1 MTQPINYMAAMPQ
14 IDLSQSFAG
23 LGKALGE
30 YRDYQEKQKKDQAE
44 ADLKAQYADDVKAY
58 FAKPSASGLSMLTA
72 KYPGQ
77 REAFKDI
84 GDRMS
89 AEQKAVELPVMA
101 QAFHAI
107 TTGKPDAAKLLVDQ
121 QIEGMQNSGM
131 DATKLKMIRSQLDSD
146 PTQVAGLI
154 GLVGSSIDPDG
165 WGKMMGEKRAQD
177 LQPSLVRKGVA
188 EAGAAESDTSVKAT
202 EAKYADQKARAAL
215 DEAAAQLGLT
225 KAQTNQAK
233 AAASK
238 LSAETNQLVAEAA
251 SGGDPSKRF
260 EAEQKLRKEYSD
272 QTKPFVEVKEA
283 YRRVQASDNTG
294 PGDIALIYGYMKML
308 DPGSVVRE
316 GEFATASNS
325 SGVPVAIQNLY
336 NKAISGQRLTDGQ
349 RKTFKSQAGK
359 LAGAAEIREKEVRG
373 GIETVAKSYKL
384 NTANI
389 FGTAA
394 TSDSGAPAPGQPK
407 PNQPTQTA
415 VNPQTGERLILRN
428 GKWEPM

>member
-1 MTQPINYMAAMPQ
+1 MVQPVNYMAAMPQ
-14 IDLSQSFAG
+14 IDLSQSFSG
-23 LGKALGE
+23 LGNALGQYGE
-30 YRDYQEKQKKDQAE
+30 YQKQQKAEQAAAE
-44 ADLKAQYADDVKAY
+44 LKAQYANDVQAY

-359 LAGAAEIREKEVRG
+359 LAGAAEIREKEVRS

-407 PNQPTQTA
+407 PNQPPQTA

>member
-1 MTQPINYMAAMPQ
+1 MVQPVNYMAAMPQ

-23 LGKALGE
+23 LGNALGQYGE
-30 YRDYQEKQKKDQAE
+30 YQKQQKAEQAAAE
-44 ADLKAQYADDVKAY
+44 LKAQYANDVQAY

-188 EAGAAESDTSVKAT
+188 EAGAAESDASIKAAN
-202 EAKYADQKARAAL
+202 AKYAESEAVLDLEKKGWDIKKLQSDIQIGKQNANIAAMEAARKRAMDPLERQLLEVKIEEARASR
-215 DEAAAQLGLT
+215 DEKVRG
-225 KAQTNQAK
+225 K
-233 AAASK
+233 
-238 LSAETNQLVAEAA
+238 VAEATTA
-251 SGGDPSKRF
+251 INAVNSTAGVFNDILSD
-260 EAEQKLRKEYSD
+260 EDTLRAAVGTSAWRGSIPG
-272 QTKPFVEVKEA
+272 TKT
-283 YRRVQASDNTG
+283 RS
-294 PGDIALIYGYMKML
+294 M
-308 DPGSVVRE
+308 
-316 GEFATASNS
+316 
-325 SGVPVAIQNLY
+325 
-336 NKAISGQRLTDGQ
+336 
-349 RKTFKSQAGK
+349 AGK
-359 LAGAAEIREKEVRG
+359 IEQLQNMMTAENLGLLKGAMSDKDVAFLRNISTNMDRYQDEDSFLSEMKRVGTNLAKAQDQI
-373 GIETVAKSYKL
+373 AKKY
-384 NTANI
+384 
-389 FGTAA
+389 
-394 TSDSGAPAPGQPK
+394 GAPVESFEQPSTQKPGQAA
-407 PNQPTQTA
+407 QTA

>member
-30 YRDYQEKQKKDQAE
+30 YGDYREQQKKDQAA
-44 ADLKAQYADDVKAY
+44 ADLKMQYADDVKAY

-165 WGKMMGEKRAQD
+165 WGKMMGEKRAQE
-177 LQPSLVRKGVA
+177 LQPDLVRKGAAEAGSAEVKEKFAESEAVLDLEKKGWDIKKIKEDIDINKQNARIAAMNASLAREGNALKRQELQMKMDDAIAARDEKVRGKVA
-188 EAGAAESDTSVKAT
+188 EATTAINAVNSTAGVFNDILSDEDTL
-202 EAKYADQKARAAL
+202 RAAVGTS
-215 DEAAAQLGLT
+215 AWRGSIPGT
-225 KAQTNQAK
+225 KTR
-233 AAASK
+233 S
-238 LSAETNQLVAEAA
+238 
-251 SGGDPSKRF
+251 
-260 EAEQKLRKEYSD
+260 
-272 QTKPFVEVKEA
+272 
-283 YRRVQASDNTG
+283 
-294 PGDIALIYGYMKML
+294 M
-308 DPGSVVRE
+308 
-316 GEFATASNS
+316 
-325 SGVPVAIQNLY
+325 
-336 NKAISGQRLTDGQ
+336 
-349 RKTFKSQAGK
+349 AGK
-359 LAGAAEIREKEVRG
+359 LEQLQNMMTAENLGLLKGAMSDNDIKFLRNISTNLDRYQDEDSFLSEMKRVGKNL
-373 GIETVAKSYKL
+373 AKAQNQIAKKY
-384 NTANI
+384 
-389 FGTAA
+389 
-394 TSDSGAPAPGQPK
+394 GAPIESFDLPSSEAPSSSEVDALLKKYG
-407 PNQPTQTA
+407 
-415 VNPQTGERLILRN
+415 G
-428 GKWEPM
+428 G

>member
-1 MTQPINYMAAMPQ
+1 MVQPVNYMAAMPQ

-23 LGKALGE
+23 LGNALGQYGE
-30 YRDYQEKQKKDQAE
+30 YQKQQKAEQAAAE
-44 ADLKAQYADDVKAY
+44 LKAQYANDVQAY

-165 WGKMMGEKRAQD
+165 WGKMMGEKRAQE
-177 LQPSLVRKGVA
+177 LQPDLVRKGAAEAGSAEVKEKFAESEAVLDLEKKGWDIKKIKEDIDINKQNARIAAMNASLAREGNALKRQELQMKMDDAIAARDEKVRGKVA
-188 EAGAAESDTSVKAT
+188 EATTAINAVNSTAGVFNDILSDEDTL
-202 EAKYADQKARAAL
+202 RAAVGTS
-215 DEAAAQLGLT
+215 AWRGSIPGT
-225 KAQTNQAK
+225 KTR
-233 AAASK
+233 S
-238 LSAETNQLVAEAA
+238 
-251 SGGDPSKRF
+251 
-260 EAEQKLRKEYSD
+260 
-272 QTKPFVEVKEA
+272 
-283 YRRVQASDNTG
+283 
-294 PGDIALIYGYMKML
+294 M
-308 DPGSVVRE
+308 
-316 GEFATASNS
+316 
-325 SGVPVAIQNLY
+325 
-336 NKAISGQRLTDGQ
+336 
-349 RKTFKSQAGK
+349 AGK
-359 LAGAAEIREKEVRG
+359 LEQLQNMMTAENLGLLKGAMSDNDIKFLRNISTNLDRYQDEDSFLSEMNRVGKNL
-373 GIETVAKSYKL
+373 AKAQNQIAKKY
-384 NTANI
+384 
-389 FGTAA
+389 
-394 TSDSGAPAPGQPK
+394 GAPVESFEQPSTQK
-407 PNQPTQTA
+407 PAQAAQTA

>member
-44 ADLKAQYADDVKAY
+44 ADLKMQYADDVKAY

-177 LQPSLVRKGVA
+177 LQPSLVRKGAA
-188 EAGAAESDTSVKAT
+188 EAGAAEVKARFA
-202 EAKYADQKARAAL
+202 ESEAAL
-215 DEAAAQLGLT
+215 DLEKKGWDIKKLQADIDIDRQNARIAAMNAAANREANAIKRQELRL
-225 KAQTNQAK
+225 KVDEAIAK
-233 AAASK
+233 RDETARGKIAEVESANSNIDNMLNTIDRVMSNPSLKDVVGSFEGRMPAAASMLDDQESDAIALLDTLGSQAFLAQIPNIKGMGALSNAEGEK
-238 LSAETNQLVAEAA
+238 LQSALQNLSRAQSEKQLT
-251 SGGDPSKRF
+251 SS
-260 EAEQKLRKEYSD
+260 L
-272 QTKPFVEVKEA
+272 KEA
-283 YRRVQASDNTG
+283 
-294 PGDIALIYGYMKML
+294 
-308 DPGSVVRE
+308 
-316 GEFATASNS
+316 
-325 SGVPVAIQNLY
+325 
-336 NKAISGQRLTDGQ
+336 QRLMIKA
-349 RKTFKSQAGK
+349 RKNVADRYGVKQSVPDTPAVAPSSS
-359 LAGAAEIREKEVRG
+359 EVDALLKKYG
-373 GIETVAKSYKL
+373 G
-384 NTANI
+384 
-389 FGTAA
+389 G
-394 TSDSGAPAPGQPK
+394 
-407 PNQPTQTA
+407 
-415 VNPQTGERLILRN
+415 
-428 GKWEPM
+428 

>member
-1 MTQPINYMAAMPQ
+1 MVQPVNYMAAMPQ

-23 LGKALGE
+23 LGNALGQYGE
-30 YRDYQEKQKKDQAE
+30 YQKQQKAEQAAAE
-44 ADLKAQYADDVKAY
+44 LKAQYANDVQAY

-165 WGKMMGEKRAQD
+165 WGKMMGEKRAQE
-177 LQPSLVRKGVA
+177 LQPDLVRKGAAEAGSAEVKEKFAESEAVLDLEKKGWDIKKIKEDIDINKQNARIAAMNASLAREGNALKRQELQMKMDDAIAARDEKVRGKVA
-188 EAGAAESDTSVKAT
+188 EATTAINAVNSTAGVFNDILSDEDTL
-202 EAKYADQKARAAL
+202 RAAVGTS
-215 DEAAAQLGLT
+215 AWRGSIPGT
-225 KAQTNQAK
+225 KTR
-233 AAASK
+233 S
-238 LSAETNQLVAEAA
+238 
-251 SGGDPSKRF
+251 
-260 EAEQKLRKEYSD
+260 
-272 QTKPFVEVKEA
+272 
-283 YRRVQASDNTG
+283 
-294 PGDIALIYGYMKML
+294 M
-308 DPGSVVRE
+308 
-316 GEFATASNS
+316 
-325 SGVPVAIQNLY
+325 
-336 NKAISGQRLTDGQ
+336 
-349 RKTFKSQAGK
+349 AGK
-359 LAGAAEIREKEVRG
+359 LEQLQNMMTAENLGLLKGAMSDNDIKFLRNISTNLDRYQDEDSFLSEMKRVG
-373 GIETVAKSYKL
+373 TNLAKAQAQIAKKY
-384 NTANI
+384 
-389 FGTAA
+389 
-394 TSDSGAPAPGQPK
+394 GAPVESFEQPSTQK
-407 PNQPTQTA
+407 PAQAAQTA

>member
-1 MTQPINYMAAMPQ
+1 MVQPVNYMAAMPQ

-23 LGKALGE
+23 LGNALGQYGE
-30 YRDYQEKQKKDQAE
+30 YQKQQKAEQAAAE
-44 ADLKAQYADDVKAY
+44 LKAQYANDVQAY

-188 EAGAAESDTSVKAT
+188 EAGAAESDASVKAVKAKFAES
-202 EAKYADQKARAAL
+202 EAVLDLEKKGWDIKKLQADIDIDRQNARIAAMN
-215 DEAAAQLGLT
+215 AAANREANAIKRQELRL
-225 KAQTNQAK
+225 KVNEAIAK
-233 AAASK
+233 RDETARGKIAEVESANSNIDNMLNTIDRVMSNPSLKDVVGSFEGRMPAAASMLDDQESDAIALLDTLGSQAFLAQIPNIKGMGALSNAEGEK
-238 LSAETNQLVAEAA
+238 LQSALQNLSRAQSEKQLT
-251 SGGDPSKRF
+251 SS
-260 EAEQKLRKEYSD
+260 L
-272 QTKPFVEVKEA
+272 KEA
-283 YRRVQASDNTG
+283 
-294 PGDIALIYGYMKML
+294 
-308 DPGSVVRE
+308 
-316 GEFATASNS
+316 
-325 SGVPVAIQNLY
+325 
-336 NKAISGQRLTDGQ
+336 QRLMIKA
-349 RKTFKSQAGK
+349 RKNVADRYGVKQSVPDTPAVTPSSS
-359 LAGAAEIREKEVRG
+359 EVDALLKKYG
-373 GIETVAKSYKL
+373 G
-384 NTANI
+384 
-389 FGTAA
+389 G
-394 TSDSGAPAPGQPK
+394 
-407 PNQPTQTA
+407 
-415 VNPQTGERLILRN
+415 
-428 GKWEPM
+428 

>member
-1 MTQPINYMAAMPQ
+1 MVQPVNYMAAMPQ

-30 YRDYQEKQKKDQAE
+30 YGDYREQQKKDQAA
-44 ADLKAQYADDVKAY
+44 ADLKMQYADDVKAY

-188 EAGAAESDTSVKAT
+188 EAGAAESDATIKA
-202 EAKYADQKARAAL
+202 AKAKFAESEAAL
-215 DEAAAQLGLT
+215 DLEKNGWDIKKLQADIDIDRQNARIAAMNAAANREANAIKRQELRL
-225 KAQTNQAK
+225 KVDEAIAK
-233 AAASK
+233 RDETARGKIAEVESANSNIDNMLNTIDRVMSNPSLKDVVGSFEGRMPAAASMLDDQESDAIALLDTLGSQAFLAQIPNIKGMGALSNAEGEK
-238 LSAETNQLVAEAA
+238 LQSALQNLSRAQSEKQLT
-251 SGGDPSKRF
+251 SS
-260 EAEQKLRKEYSD
+260 L
-272 QTKPFVEVKEA
+272 KEA
-283 YRRVQASDNTG
+283 
-294 PGDIALIYGYMKML
+294 
-308 DPGSVVRE
+308 
-316 GEFATASNS
+316 
-325 SGVPVAIQNLY
+325 
-336 NKAISGQRLTDGQ
+336 QRLMIKA
-349 RKTFKSQAGK
+349 RKNVADRYGVNQSVPDTPAVKPSAK
-359 LAGAAEIREKEVRG
+359 DVDAMVNELLYG
-373 GIETVAKSYKL
+373 G
-384 NTANI
+384 
-389 FGTAA
+389 
-394 TSDSGAPAPGQPK
+394 
-407 PNQPTQTA
+407 
-415 VNPQTGERLILRN
+415 R
-428 GKWEPM
+428 

>member
-1 MTQPINYMAAMPQ
+1 MVQPVNYMAAMPQ
-14 IDLSQSFAG
+14 IDLSQSFSG

-30 YRDYQEKQKKDQAE
+30 YGDYRDQQKKDQAA
-44 ADLKAQYADDVKAY
+44 ADLKMQYADDVKAY

-165 WGKMMGEKRAQD
+165 WGKMMGEKRTQD
-177 LQPSLVRKGVA
+177 LHPNLVRKGAA
-188 EAGAAESDTSVKAT
+188 EAGAAESDASVKAVK
-202 EAKYADQKARAAL
+202 AKFAESDAAL
-215 DEAAAQLGLT
+215 DLQKKGWDIKKIEADIGIARENNRIAAMN
-225 KAQTNQAK
+225 AATNREGNELK
-233 AAASK
+233 REELRMK
-238 LSAETNQLVAEAA
+238 LNDAITARDEKVRGKVAEAEGAMAQIDNTLSLVGEILSDEDTLRAA
-251 SGGDPSKRF
+251 SGTG
-260 EAEQKLRKEYSD
+260 
-272 QTKPFVEVKEA
+272 A
-283 YRRVQASDNTG
+283 YRGSIPGTKSRTMAGKIDQLSNQLAAAKTDILKGPTSDK
-294 PGDIALIYGYMKML
+294 DIAFLKSIEANLDRYQDEDQLIKELKRIKKGMNDVRARQAAKYGMPNQPKPAQ
-308 DPGSVVRE
+308 PGQ
-316 GEFATASNS
+316 
-325 SGVPVAIQNLY
+325 P
-336 NKAISGQRLTDGQ
+336 
-349 RKTFKSQAGK
+349 
-359 LAGAAEIREKEVRG
+359 
-373 GIETVAKSYKL
+373 
-384 NTANI
+384 
-389 FGTAA
+389 
-394 TSDSGAPAPGQPK
+394 APAPK
-407 PNQPTQTA
+407 IA
-415 VNPQTGERLILRN
+415 VNRQTGEKLILRN

>member
-23 LGKALGE
+23 LGNALGQYGE
-30 YRDYQEKQKKDQAE
+30 YQKQQKAEQAAAE
-44 ADLKAQYADDVKAY
+44 LKAQYANDVQAY
-58 FAKPSASGLSMLTA
+58 FAKPSASVLSMLTA

-177 LQPSLVRKGVA
+177 LQPDLGRKGAA
-188 EAGAAESDTSVKAT
+188 EAGAAESDASVKAAK
-202 EAKYADQKARAAL
+202 AKYAESEVVLDLEKKGWDIKKIKEDIDINKQNARIAAMNASL
-215 DEAAAQLGLT
+215 AREGNALKRQELQMKMDDAIAARDEKVRG
-225 KAQTNQAK
+225 K
-233 AAASK
+233 
-238 LSAETNQLVAEAA
+238 VAEATTA
-251 SGGDPSKRF
+251 INAVNSTAGVFNDILSD
-260 EAEQKLRKEYSD
+260 EDTLRAAVGTSAWRGSIPG
-272 QTKPFVEVKEA
+272 TKT
-283 YRRVQASDNTG
+283 RS
-294 PGDIALIYGYMKML
+294 M
-308 DPGSVVRE
+308 
-316 GEFATASNS
+316 
-325 SGVPVAIQNLY
+325 
-336 NKAISGQRLTDGQ
+336 
-349 RKTFKSQAGK
+349 AGK
-359 LAGAAEIREKEVRG
+359 LEQLQNMMTAENLGLLKGAMSDNDIKFLRNISTNLDRYQDEDSFLSEMKRVG
-373 GIETVAKSYKL
+373 TNLAKAQAQIAKKY
-384 NTANI
+384 
-389 FGTAA
+389 
-394 TSDSGAPAPGQPK
+394 GAPVESVEQPSTQK
-407 PNQPTQTA
+407 PAQAAQTA

>member
-1 MTQPINYMAAMPQ
+1 MVQPVNYMAAMPQ

-30 YRDYQEKQKKDQAE
+30 YGDYREQQKKDQAA
-44 ADLKAQYADDVKAY
+44 ADLKMQYADDVKAY

-165 WGKMMGEKRAQD
+165 WGKMMGEKRAQE
-177 LQPSLVRKGVA
+177 LQPDLVRKGAA
-188 EAGAAESDTSVKAT
+188 EAGAAESDASVKAAK
-202 EAKYADQKARAAL
+202 AKYAESEAVLDLEKKGWDIKKIKEDIDINKQNARIAAMNASL
-215 DEAAAQLGLT
+215 AREGNALKRQELQMKMDDAIAARDEKVRG
-225 KAQTNQAK
+225 K
-233 AAASK
+233 
-238 LSAETNQLVAEAA
+238 VAEATTA
-251 SGGDPSKRF
+251 INAVNSTAGVFNDILSD
-260 EAEQKLRKEYSD
+260 EDTLRAAVGTSAWRGSIPG
-272 QTKPFVEVKEA
+272 TKT
-283 YRRVQASDNTG
+283 RS
-294 PGDIALIYGYMKML
+294 M
-308 DPGSVVRE
+308 
-316 GEFATASNS
+316 
-325 SGVPVAIQNLY
+325 
-336 NKAISGQRLTDGQ
+336 
-349 RKTFKSQAGK
+349 AGK
-359 LAGAAEIREKEVRG
+359 LEQLQNMMTAENLGLLKGAMSDNDIKFLRNISTNLDRYQDEDSFLSEMKRVGKNL
-373 GIETVAKSYKL
+373 AKAQNQIAKKY
-384 NTANI
+384 
-389 FGTAA
+389 
-394 TSDSGAPAPGQPK
+394 GAPIESFDLPSSEAPSSSEVDALLKKYG
-407 PNQPTQTA
+407 
-415 VNPQTGERLILRN
+415 G
-428 GKWEPM
+428 G

>member
-1 MTQPINYMAAMPQ
+1 MVQPVNYMAAMPQ

-23 LGKALGE
+23 LGNALGQYGE
-30 YRDYQEKQKKDQAE
+30 YQKQQKAEQAAAE
-44 ADLKAQYADDVKAY
+44 LKAQYANDVQAY

-177 LQPSLVRKGVA
+177 LQPSLVRKGAA
-188 EAGAAESDTSVKAT
+188 EAGAAEVKARFAES
-202 EAKYADQKARAAL
+202 EAVLDLEKKGWDIKKLQSDIQIGKQNANIAAMEAARKRAMDPLERQLLEVKIEEARASR
-215 DEAAAQLGLT
+215 DEKVRG
-225 KAQTNQAK
+225 K
-233 AAASK
+233 
-238 LSAETNQLVAEAA
+238 VAEATTA
-251 SGGDPSKRF
+251 INAVNSTAGVFNDILSD
-260 EAEQKLRKEYSD
+260 EDTLRAAVGTSAWRGSIPG
-272 QTKPFVEVKEA
+272 TKT
-283 YRRVQASDNTG
+283 RS
-294 PGDIALIYGYMKML
+294 M
-308 DPGSVVRE
+308 
-316 GEFATASNS
+316 
-325 SGVPVAIQNLY
+325 
-336 NKAISGQRLTDGQ
+336 
-349 RKTFKSQAGK
+349 AGK
-359 LAGAAEIREKEVRG
+359 LEQLQNMMTAENLGLLKGAMSDNDIKFLRNISTNLDRYQDEDSFLSEMKRVG
-373 GIETVAKSYKL
+373 TNLAKAQAQIAKKY
-384 NTANI
+384 
-389 FGTAA
+389 
-394 TSDSGAPAPGQPK
+394 GAPVESFEQPSTQK
-407 PNQPTQTA
+407 PAQSAQTA

>member
-23 LGKALGE
+23 LGNALGQYGE
-30 YRDYQEKQKKDQAE
+30 YQKQQKAEQAAAE
-44 ADLKAQYADDVKAY
+44 LKAQYANDVQAY

-188 EAGAAESDTSVKAT
+188 EAGAAEVKARFAES
-202 EAKYADQKARAAL
+202 EAVLDLEKKGWDIKKLQSDIQIGKQNANIAAMEAARKRAMDPLERQLLEVKIEEARASR
-215 DEAAAQLGLT
+215 DEKVRG
-225 KAQTNQAK
+225 K
-233 AAASK
+233 
-238 LSAETNQLVAEAA
+238 VAEATTA
-251 SGGDPSKRF
+251 INAVNSTAGVFNDILSD
-260 EAEQKLRKEYSD
+260 EDTLRAAVGTSAWRGSIPG
-272 QTKPFVEVKEA
+272 TKT
-283 YRRVQASDNTG
+283 RS
-294 PGDIALIYGYMKML
+294 M
-308 DPGSVVRE
+308 
-316 GEFATASNS
+316 
-325 SGVPVAIQNLY
+325 
-336 NKAISGQRLTDGQ
+336 
-349 RKTFKSQAGK
+349 AGK
-359 LAGAAEIREKEVRG
+359 LEQLQNMMTAENLGLLKGAM
-373 GIETVAKSYKL
+373 
-384 NTANI
+384 
-389 FGTAA
+389 
-394 TSDSGAPAPGQPK
+394 SDSDIKFLRNISTNMDRYQDEDSFLSEMKRVGKNLAKAQNQIAKKYGAPIESFDLPSSEAPSSSEVD
-407 PNQPTQTA
+407 A
-415 VNPQTGERLILRN
+415 ILKKLGIN
-428 GKWEPM
+428 

>member
-1 MTQPINYMAAMPQ
+1 MVQPVNYMAAMPQ

-23 LGKALGE
+23 LGNALGQYGE
-30 YRDYQEKQKKDQAE
+30 YQKQQKAEQAAAE
-44 ADLKAQYADDVKAY
+44 LKAQYANDVQAY

-177 LQPSLVRKGVA
+177 LQPSLVRKGAA
-188 EAGAAESDTSVKAT
+188 EAGAAEVKARFA
-202 EAKYADQKARAAL
+202 ESEAAL
-215 DEAAAQLGLT
+215 DLEKKGWDIKKLQADIDIDRQNARIAAMNAAANREANAIKRQELRL
-225 KAQTNQAK
+225 KVDEAIAK
-233 AAASK
+233 RDETARGKIAEVESANSNIDNMLNTIDRVMSNPSLKDVVGSFEGRMPAAASMLDDQESDAIALLDTLGSQAFLAQIPNIKGMGALSNAEGEK
-238 LSAETNQLVAEAA
+238 LQSALQNLSRAQSEKQLT
-251 SGGDPSKRF
+251 SS
-260 EAEQKLRKEYSD
+260 L
-272 QTKPFVEVKEA
+272 KEA
-283 YRRVQASDNTG
+283 
-294 PGDIALIYGYMKML
+294 
-308 DPGSVVRE
+308 
-316 GEFATASNS
+316 
-325 SGVPVAIQNLY
+325 
-336 NKAISGQRLTDGQ
+336 QRLMIKA
-349 RKTFKSQAGK
+349 RKNVADRYGVKQSVPDTPAVAPSSS
-359 LAGAAEIREKEVRG
+359 EVDALLKKYG
-373 GIETVAKSYKL
+373 G
-384 NTANI
+384 
-389 FGTAA
+389 G
-394 TSDSGAPAPGQPK
+394 
-407 PNQPTQTA
+407 
-415 VNPQTGERLILRN
+415 
-428 GKWEPM
+428 

>member
-30 YRDYQEKQKKDQAE
+30 YGDYREQQKKDQAA
-44 ADLKAQYADDVKAY
+44 ADLKMQYADDVKAY

-177 LQPSLVRKGVA
+177 LQPSLVRKGAA
-188 EAGAAESDTSVKAT
+188 EAGAAEVKARFA
-202 EAKYADQKARAAL
+202 ESEAAL
-215 DEAAAQLGLT
+215 DLEKKGWDIKKLQSDIQIGKQNANIAAMEAARKRSMDPLERQLLEV
-225 KAQTNQAK
+225 KIEEAR
-233 AAASK
+233 ASRDEK
-238 LSAETNQLVAEAA
+238 VRGKVAEATTA
-251 SGGDPSKRF
+251 INAVNSTAGVFNDILSD
-260 EAEQKLRKEYSD
+260 EDTLRAAVGTSAWRGSIPG
-272 QTKPFVEVKEA
+272 TKT
-283 YRRVQASDNTG
+283 RS
-294 PGDIALIYGYMKML
+294 M
-308 DPGSVVRE
+308 
-316 GEFATASNS
+316 
-325 SGVPVAIQNLY
+325 
-336 NKAISGQRLTDGQ
+336 
-349 RKTFKSQAGK
+349 AGK
-359 LAGAAEIREKEVRG
+359 LEQLQNMMTAENLGLLKGAMSDNDIKFLRNISTNLDRYQDEDSFLSEMKRVG
-373 GIETVAKSYKL
+373 TNLAKAQAQIAKKY
-384 NTANI
+384 
-389 FGTAA
+389 
-394 TSDSGAPAPGQPK
+394 GAPVESFEQPSTQK
-407 PNQPTQTA
+407 PAQAAQTA

>member
-1 MTQPINYMAAMPQ
+1 MVQPVNYMAAMPQ

-23 LGKALGE
+23 LGNALGQYGE
-30 YRDYQEKQKKDQAE
+30 YQKQQKAEQAAAE
-44 ADLKAQYADDVKAY
+44 LKAQYANDVQAY

-165 WGKMMGEKRAQD
+165 WGKMMGEKRAQE
-177 LQPSLVRKGVA
+177 LQPDLVRKGAAEAGSAEVKAKFAESEAVLDLEKKGWDIKKIKEDIDINKQNARIAAMNASLAREGNELKRQELQMKMDDAIAARDEKVRGKVA
-188 EAGAAESDTSVKAT
+188 EATTAINAVNSTAGVFNDILSDEDTL
-202 EAKYADQKARAAL
+202 RAAVGTS
-215 DEAAAQLGLT
+215 AWRGSIPGT
-225 KAQTNQAK
+225 KTR
-233 AAASK
+233 S
-238 LSAETNQLVAEAA
+238 
-251 SGGDPSKRF
+251 
-260 EAEQKLRKEYSD
+260 
-272 QTKPFVEVKEA
+272 
-283 YRRVQASDNTG
+283 
-294 PGDIALIYGYMKML
+294 M
-308 DPGSVVRE
+308 
-316 GEFATASNS
+316 
-325 SGVPVAIQNLY
+325 
-336 NKAISGQRLTDGQ
+336 
-349 RKTFKSQAGK
+349 AGK
-359 LAGAAEIREKEVRG
+359 LEQLQNMMTAENLGLLKGAMSDNDIKFLRNISTNLDRYQDEDSFLSEMKRVG
-373 GIETVAKSYKL
+373 TNLAKAQAQIAKKY
-384 NTANI
+384 
-389 FGTAA
+389 
-394 TSDSGAPAPGQPK
+394 GAPVESFEQPSTQK
-407 PNQPTQTA
+407 PAQAAQTA

>member
-1 MTQPINYMAAMPQ
+1 MVQPVNYMAAMPQ
-14 IDLSQSFAG
+14 IDLSQSFSG

-30 YRDYQEKQKKDQAE
+30 YRDYREQQKKDQAA
-44 ADLKAQYADDVKAY
+44 ADLKMQYADDVKAY

-188 EAGAAESDTSVKAT
+188 EAGAAESDASVKAVKAKFAES
-202 EAKYADQKARAAL
+202 EAVLDLEKKGWDIKKLQADIDIDRQNARIAAMN
-215 DEAAAQLGLT
+215 AAANREANAIKRQELRL
-225 KAQTNQAK
+225 KVNEAIAK
-233 AAASK
+233 RDETARGKIAEVESANSNIDNMLNTIDRVMSNPSLKDVVGSFEGRMPAAASMLDDQESDAIALLDTLGSQAFLAQIPNIKGMGALSNAEGEK
-238 LSAETNQLVAEAA
+238 LQSALQNLSRAQSEKQLT
-251 SGGDPSKRF
+251 SS
-260 EAEQKLRKEYSD
+260 L
-272 QTKPFVEVKEA
+272 KEA
-283 YRRVQASDNTG
+283 
-294 PGDIALIYGYMKML
+294 
-308 DPGSVVRE
+308 
-316 GEFATASNS
+316 
-325 SGVPVAIQNLY
+325 
-336 NKAISGQRLTDGQ
+336 QRLMIKA
-349 RKTFKSQAGK
+349 RKNVADRYGVKQSVPDTPAVTPSSS
-359 LAGAAEIREKEVRG
+359 EVDALLKKYG
-373 GIETVAKSYKL
+373 G
-384 NTANI
+384 
-389 FGTAA
+389 G
-394 TSDSGAPAPGQPK
+394 
-407 PNQPTQTA
+407 
-415 VNPQTGERLILRN
+415 
-428 GKWEPM
+428 

>member
-177 LQPSLVRKGVA
+177 LQPSLVRKGAA
-188 EAGAAESDTSVKAT
+188 EAGAAEVKARFAES
-202 EAKYADQKARAAL
+202 EAVLDLEKKGWDIKKLQSDIQIGKQNANIAAMEAARKRAMDPLERQLLEVKIEEARASR
-215 DEAAAQLGLT
+215 DEKVRG
-225 KAQTNQAK
+225 K
-233 AAASK
+233 
-238 LSAETNQLVAEAA
+238 VAEATTA
-251 SGGDPSKRF
+251 INAVNSTAGVFNDILSD
-260 EAEQKLRKEYSD
+260 EDTLRAAVGTSAWRGSIPG
-272 QTKPFVEVKEA
+272 TKT
-283 YRRVQASDNTG
+283 RS
-294 PGDIALIYGYMKML
+294 M
-308 DPGSVVRE
+308 
-316 GEFATASNS
+316 
-325 SGVPVAIQNLY
+325 
-336 NKAISGQRLTDGQ
+336 
-349 RKTFKSQAGK
+349 AGK
-359 LAGAAEIREKEVRG
+359 IEQLQNMMTAENLGLLKGAMSDKDVAFLRNISTNMDRYQDEDSFLSEMKRVGKNLAKAQNQI
-373 GIETVAKSYKL
+373 AKKY
-384 NTANI
+384 
-389 FGTAA
+389 
-394 TSDSGAPAPGQPK
+394 GAPIESFDLPSSEAPSSSEVDALLKKYG
-407 PNQPTQTA
+407 
-415 VNPQTGERLILRN
+415 G
-428 GKWEPM
+428 G

>member
-23 LGKALGE
+23 LGNALGQYGE
-30 YRDYQEKQKKDQAE
+30 YQKQQKAEQAAAE
-44 ADLKAQYADDVKAY
+44 LKAQYANDVQAY

-165 WGKMMGEKRAQD
+165 WGKMMGEKRAQE
-177 LQPSLVRKGVA
+177 LQPDLVRKGAAEAGSAEVKEKFAESEAVLDLEKKGWDIKKIKEDIDINKQNARIAAMNASLAREGNELKRQELQMKMDDAIAARDEKVRGKVA
-188 EAGAAESDTSVKAT
+188 EATTAINAVNSTAGVFNDILSDEDTL
-202 EAKYADQKARAAL
+202 RAAVGTS
-215 DEAAAQLGLT
+215 AWRGSIPGT
-225 KAQTNQAK
+225 KTR
-233 AAASK
+233 S
-238 LSAETNQLVAEAA
+238 
-251 SGGDPSKRF
+251 
-260 EAEQKLRKEYSD
+260 
-272 QTKPFVEVKEA
+272 
-283 YRRVQASDNTG
+283 
-294 PGDIALIYGYMKML
+294 M
-308 DPGSVVRE
+308 
-316 GEFATASNS
+316 
-325 SGVPVAIQNLY
+325 
-336 NKAISGQRLTDGQ
+336 
-349 RKTFKSQAGK
+349 AGK
-359 LAGAAEIREKEVRG
+359 LEQLQNMMTAENLGLLKGAMSDNDIKFLRNISTNLDRYQDEDSFLSEMKRVG
-373 GIETVAKSYKL
+373 TNLAKAQAQIAKKY
-384 NTANI
+384 
-389 FGTAA
+389 
-394 TSDSGAPAPGQPK
+394 GAPVESFEQPSTQK
-407 PNQPTQTA
+407 PAQAAQTA

>member
-1 MTQPINYMAAMPQ
+1 MVQPVNYMAAMPQ

-23 LGKALGE
+23 LGNALGQYGE
-30 YRDYQEKQKKDQAE
+30 YQKQQKAEQAAAE
-44 ADLKAQYADDVKAY
+44 LKAQYANDVQAY

-165 WGKMMGEKRAQD
+165 WGKMMGEKRAQE
-177 LQPSLVRKGVA
+177 LQPGLVRKGAAEAGSAEVKAKFAESEAVLDLEKKGWDIKKIKEDIDINKQNARIAAMNASLAREGNALKRQELQMKMDDAIAARDEKVRGKVA
-188 EAGAAESDTSVKAT
+188 EATTAINAVNSTAGVFNDILSDEDTL
-202 EAKYADQKARAAL
+202 RAAVGTS
-215 DEAAAQLGLT
+215 AWRGSIPGT
-225 KAQTNQAK
+225 KTR
-233 AAASK
+233 S
-238 LSAETNQLVAEAA
+238 
-251 SGGDPSKRF
+251 
-260 EAEQKLRKEYSD
+260 
-272 QTKPFVEVKEA
+272 
-283 YRRVQASDNTG
+283 
-294 PGDIALIYGYMKML
+294 M
-308 DPGSVVRE
+308 
-316 GEFATASNS
+316 
-325 SGVPVAIQNLY
+325 
-336 NKAISGQRLTDGQ
+336 
-349 RKTFKSQAGK
+349 AGK
-359 LAGAAEIREKEVRG
+359 LEQLQNMMTAENLGLLKGAMSDNDIKFLRNISTNLDRYQDEDSFLSEMKRVG
-373 GIETVAKSYKL
+373 TNLAKAQAQIAKKY
-384 NTANI
+384 
-389 FGTAA
+389 
-394 TSDSGAPAPGQPK
+394 GAPVESFEQPSTQK
-407 PNQPTQTA
+407 PAQAAQTA

>member
-1 MTQPINYMAAMPQ
+1 MVQPVNYMAAMPQ

-23 LGKALGE
+23 LGNALGQYGE
-30 YRDYQEKQKKDQAE
+30 YQKQQKAEQAAAE
-44 ADLKAQYADDVKAY
+44 LKAQYANDVQAY

-177 LQPSLVRKGVA
+177 LQPSLVRKGAA
-188 EAGAAESDTSVKAT
+188 EAGAAEVKARFA
-202 EAKYADQKARAAL
+202 ESEAAL
-215 DEAAAQLGLT
+215 DLEKKGWDIKKLQADIDIDRQNARIAAMNAAANREANAI
-225 KAQTNQAK
+225 KRQALRLK
-233 AAASK
+233 VDEAIAKRDETARGKIAEVESANSNIDNMLNTIDRVMSNPSLKDVVGSFEGRMPAAASMLDDQESDAIALLDTLGSQAFLAQIPNIKGMGALSNAEGEK
-238 LSAETNQLVAEAA
+238 LQSALQNLSRAQSEKQLT
-251 SGGDPSKRF
+251 SS
-260 EAEQKLRKEYSD
+260 L
-272 QTKPFVEVKEA
+272 KEA
-283 YRRVQASDNTG
+283 
-294 PGDIALIYGYMKML
+294 
-308 DPGSVVRE
+308 
-316 GEFATASNS
+316 
-325 SGVPVAIQNLY
+325 
-336 NKAISGQRLTDGQ
+336 QRLMIKA
-349 RKTFKSQAGK
+349 RKNVADRYGVKQSVPDTPAVAPSSSEVDAMVNELLYGGK
-359 LAGAAEIREKEVRG
+359 
-373 GIETVAKSYKL
+373 
-384 NTANI
+384 
-389 FGTAA
+389 
-394 TSDSGAPAPGQPK
+394 
-407 PNQPTQTA
+407 
-415 VNPQTGERLILRN
+415 
-428 GKWEPM
+428 

>member
-1 MTQPINYMAAMPQ
+1 MVQPVNYMAAMPQ

-30 YRDYQEKQKKDQAE
+30 YGDYREQQKKDQAA
-44 ADLKAQYADDVKAY
+44 ADLKMQYADDVKAY

-89 AEQKAVELPVMA
+89 AEQKTVELPVMA

-177 LQPSLVRKGVA
+177 LQPDLVRKGAA
-188 EAGAAESDTSVKAT
+188 EAGAAESDATIKAAN
-202 EAKYADQKARAAL
+202 AKYAESEAVLDLEKKGWDIKKIKEDIDINKQNARIAAMNASL
-215 DEAAAQLGLT
+215 AREGNALKRQELQMKMDDAIASRDEKVRG
-225 KAQTNQAK
+225 K
-233 AAASK
+233 
-238 LSAETNQLVAEAA
+238 VAEATTA
-251 SGGDPSKRF
+251 INAVNSTAGVFNDILSD
-260 EAEQKLRKEYSD
+260 EDTLRAAVGTSAWRGSIPG
-272 QTKPFVEVKEA
+272 TKT
-283 YRRVQASDNTG
+283 RS
-294 PGDIALIYGYMKML
+294 M
-308 DPGSVVRE
+308 
-316 GEFATASNS
+316 
-325 SGVPVAIQNLY
+325 
-336 NKAISGQRLTDGQ
+336 
-349 RKTFKSQAGK
+349 AGK
-359 LAGAAEIREKEVRG
+359 IEQLQNMMTAENLGLLKGAMSDKDVAFLRNISTNLDRYQDEDSFLSEMKRVGKNLAKAQNQI
-373 GIETVAKSYKL
+373 AKKY
-384 NTANI
+384 
-389 FGTAA
+389 
-394 TSDSGAPAPGQPK
+394 GAPIESFDLPSSEAPSSSEVDALLKKYG
-407 PNQPTQTA
+407 
-415 VNPQTGERLILRN
+415 G
-428 GKWEPM
+428 G